1 MIKINKK
8 VNVIVVKIGLDI
20 ASFQADEDEDD
31 YNVLNMKID
40 AVKNF
45 VPVETCVKDLTKAM
59 KGFNLPK
66 KSTEN
71 HHN

>member
-31 YNVLNMKID
+31 FNVLNMKIGCRSD
-40 AVKNF
+40 I
-45 VPVETCVKDLTKAM
+45 PVNGCN
-59 KGFNLPK
+59 GR
-66 KSTEN
+66 
-71 HHN
+71 